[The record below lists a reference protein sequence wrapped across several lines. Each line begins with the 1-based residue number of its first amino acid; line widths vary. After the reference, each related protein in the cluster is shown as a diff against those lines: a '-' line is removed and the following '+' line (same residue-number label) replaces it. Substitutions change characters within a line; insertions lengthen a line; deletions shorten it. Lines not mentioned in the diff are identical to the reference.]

1 MIIAKHK
8 SKEVTELMIEGKGED
23 LAYEFT
29 AVVKGFHK
37 ALTQSGFSDEKAN
50 RFILALMADA
60 VKKEKENG

>member
-1 MIIAKHK
+1 MIRAVRKDT
-8 SKEVTELMIEGKGED
+8 ERTELMINGKGED
-23 LAYEFT
+23 LAYEFS
-29 AVVKGFHK
+29 AVVEGFHR

>member
-1 MIIAKHK
+1 MIKAEHK

-23 LAYEFT
+23 LAYEFS
-29 AVVKGFHK
+29 AVVEGFHR
-37 ALTQSGFSDEKAN
+37 ALTHSGFSDEKAN